1 LLLLLLFSLVL
12 LLLLLLLLLS
22 LLFLAP
28 ALVIY
33 TLLLRLPRR
42 RLGGLS
48 RQPFRKAAGRRKRS
62 TIRGRG
68 LPGLGFRR
76 WRRVSLGPA
85 RAG

>member
-12 LLLLLLLLLS
+12 LLLLSLLL
-22 LLFLAP
+22 LAP
-28 ALVIY
+28 ALVTY
-33 TLLLRLPRR
+33 TLLFRLLRR